1 LTGNKRIAFVV
12 DNENIIAS
20 TLELILIS
28 RGFDARSFVD
38 PLDALSAARSAHP
51 DLLLTDVVMPQMS
64 GIDLAIQ
71 IQQSCPDCRVLLSS
85 GQPATTELLAA
96 ARRAGHQFDI
106 LPKPMHPETL
116 IEKIEE
122 LFRESVR
129 PG

>member
-1 LTGNKRIAFVV
+1 MTGTKRIAFVV

-38 PLDALSAARSAHP
+38 PFDALSAARSAHP
-51 DLLLTDVVMPQMS
+51 DLLLTDVIMPQMS
-64 GIDLAIQ
+64 GIELAIQ
-71 IQQSCPDCRVLLSS
+71 IKNSCPDCRVLLSS

-106 LPKPMHPETL
+106 LPKPMDPETL
-116 IEKIEE
+116 IERIEE

-129 PG
+129 PS